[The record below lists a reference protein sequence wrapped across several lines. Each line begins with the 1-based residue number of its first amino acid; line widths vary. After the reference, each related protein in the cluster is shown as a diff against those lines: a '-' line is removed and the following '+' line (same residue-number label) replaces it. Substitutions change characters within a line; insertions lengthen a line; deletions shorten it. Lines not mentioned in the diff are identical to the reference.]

1 MITWQVSLSG
11 LRIYRDGLLVAD
23 IPRRDFIHLIAD
35 LTNALRWPP

>member
-35 LTNALRWPP
+35 LG